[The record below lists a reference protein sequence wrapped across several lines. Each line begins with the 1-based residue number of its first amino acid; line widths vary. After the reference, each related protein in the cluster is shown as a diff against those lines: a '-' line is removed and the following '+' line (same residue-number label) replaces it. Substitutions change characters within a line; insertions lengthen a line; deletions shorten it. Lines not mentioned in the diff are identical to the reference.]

1 MPDYVDVPEYIR
13 LQELRSTI
21 KVQIEEAVGSDLY
34 RVLRSGEREID
45 KLFSYGDPL
54 TVGIPDLEEI
64 VDDVIKNINRTT
76 DKGMDLGRDKLIEL
90 QNSIKEVLQF
100 DYPID
105 FNLLPY
111 SSQDSSQTIAEMRA
125 ILSNYRS
132 GKLTSDRTRRILKSR
147 LNVPINQADAF
158 AITQLAGFDN
168 ETSKTIASLGGL
180 RSALYWGG
188 RGPFTRPFCVNLIDL
203 NRVWTEA
210 QIRAMDNHQG
220 LPVIRYCGG
229 YRCVH
234 EWMWVDAQWKEVKGI
249 LRKAA

>member
-1 MPDYVDVPEYIR
+1 MPNNVDVPEYVR
-13 LQELRSTI
+13 LQELRNKI
-21 KVQIEEAVGSDLY
+21 KTQIEQALGSDLY
-34 RVLRSGEREID
+34 RVLRAGEREID
-45 KLFSYGDPL
+45 KLFSTGDPL

-64 VDDVIKNINRTT
+64 VDDVIKNVNRTS
-76 DKGMDLGRDKLIEL
+76 DKGMDLGRDKLIDL

-105 FNLLPY
+105 FNLLPH
-111 SSQDSSQTIAEMRA
+111 SSQDSSQTIAEMRT

-132 GKLTSDRTRRILKSR
+132 GKLTTDRTRKILKSR
-147 LNVPINQADAF
+147 LHVPVNQADAF

-188 RGPFTRPFCVNLIDL
+188 KGPFTREFCANLIDL

-220 LPVIRYCGG
+220 LLVIRYCGG